1 MINGKINNKQGG
13 TNNME
18 ESTMTSKGQ
27 IVVPAKLRR
36 RYGLKPG
43 TKVYFIE
50 RDDEILFQPV
60 TKQFIRSVH
69 GMLKSETSVTKELL
83 KERARE
89 KEQEEVKFE
98 KHGAR

>member
-1 MINGKINNKQGG
+1 
-13 TNNME
+13 ME

-60 TKQFIRSVH
+60 TKEYIRSVH
-69 GMLKSETSVTKELL
+69 GMLTSGSSVTKELL
-83 KERARE
+83 KERAKDRE
-89 KEQEEVKFE
+89 HEEAGLE
-98 KHGAR
+98 KRGAR

>member
-1 MINGKINNKQGG
+1 
-13 TNNME
+13 ME

-27 IVVPAKLRR
+27 IVIPAKLRR

-50 RDDEILFQPV
+50 RDNEILFQPV
-60 TKQFIRSVH
+60 TKEYIRTVH
-69 GMLKSETSVTKELL
+69 GMLKSEASVTKELL
-83 KERARE
+83 KERARD
-89 KEQEEVKFE
+89 KEQEEAKLE

>member
-1 MINGKINNKQGG
+1 
-13 TNNME
+13 ME

-50 RDDEILFQPV
+50 RDKEIVFQPV
-60 TKQFIRSVH
+60 TKEYLKSVH
-69 GMLKSETSVTKELL
+69 GMLTSETSATKELL
-83 KERARE
+83 NERARE
-89 KEQEEVKFE
+89 REHEEAKLE
-98 KHGAR
+98 KRGAR

>member
-1 MINGKINNKQGG
+1 
-13 TNNME
+13 ME

-60 TKQFIRSVH
+60 TKDYIRSVH

-83 KERARE
+83 KERARDRE
-89 KEQEEVKFE
+89 REEAKFE

>member
-1 MINGKINNKQGG
+1 
-13 TNNME
+13 ME

-50 RDDEILFQPV
+50 RDTEILFQPV
-60 TKQFIRSVH
+60 TKEYLKSVH
-69 GMLKSETSVTKELL
+69 GMLKSDKSMTKELL
-83 KERARE
+83 KERAKDNERE
-89 KEQEEVKFE
+89 ETGIEKFR
-98 KHGAR
+98 A